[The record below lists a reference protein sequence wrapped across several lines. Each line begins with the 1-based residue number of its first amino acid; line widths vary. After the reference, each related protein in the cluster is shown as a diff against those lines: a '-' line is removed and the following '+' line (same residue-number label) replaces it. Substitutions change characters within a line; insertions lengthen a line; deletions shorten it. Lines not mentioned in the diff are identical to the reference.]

1 MVHNRSMSLSIQG
14 TVFLLWLT
22 VATGL
27 PTALAQD
34 PAPVEEAD
42 DSSQQVEESDEEF
55 RRRMELEDARARDLG
70 FPAPTAS
77 PAKDLEKIDKLPE
90 KSQDNIRDQLV
101 DVIVESGEWEPFD
114 ALREYPYEATAAAQ
128 ADPDLLQ
135 KEQEA
140 WDEQIQKYHEREAAA
155 YGAQRG
161 PVPGPGN
168 PTGQEGGAQ
177 ESAGQEGGGQEAADT
192 GGEQGAGA
200 GSGGQGDEQGGGQA
214 GSSGTYRPYES
225 NRSPTTDEVSTAG
238 AQQSALDFLRGQQG
252 QAQPAATATSAATP
266 AAATPAAT
274 SPATGAA
281 AAQASAGEPESASEP
296 ATESAL
302 EAEPEVLLDTR
313 GIIPIED
320 LDKLEGTEL
329 PPEPEQPAAPAAAS
343 ENDGTKLP

>member
-1 MVHNRSMSLSIQG
+1 MSIPRIAFFFSLALAACLSP
-14 TVFLLWLT
+14 V
-22 VATGL
+22 
-27 PTALAQD
+27 LAQD
-34 PAPVEEAD
+34 PPVAEEAD
-42 DSSQQVEESDEEF
+42 TSSQQVEESDEEF

-177 ESAGQEGGGQEAADT
+177 ESAGQEGAGQEGSGQEGGGQEATET

-214 GSSGTYRPYES
+214 GSSGTYQPYES
-225 NRSPTTDEVSTAG
+225 NRSPATDEVSTAG

-252 QAQPAATATSAATP
+252 QAQPAATATPAATP
-266 AAATPAAT
+266 
-274 SPATGAA
+274 A

-296 ATESAL
+296 ATESAP